1 MNEDVLVQHKLLSRG
16 GCPCGGVVPI
26 RHSSQTEMKKRAGVQ
41 VRIVRSGERVVRVV
55 HAGHDHVCDV
65 NVVVRSLDRRKGFDA
80 ASVLEGLS
88 GSLSVFPGKVLLLE
102 QAGGEGGTVDGS
114 VDRVRAFLVWGVS
127 EKVLAYE
134 NYKVSVLKMASGV
147 R

>member
-1 MNEDVLVQHKLLSRG
+1 M
-16 GCPCGGVVPI
+16 
-26 RHSSQTEMKKRAGVQ
+26 
-41 VRIVRSGERVVRVV
+41 
-55 HAGHDHVCDV
+55 HAGHDHVRDV
-65 NVVVRSLDRRKGFDA
+65 NVVVRSLDRRERFDA

-88 GSLSVFPGKVLLLE
+88 GSLSACPGKVLLLE
-102 QAGGEGGTVDGS
+102 QASGEGGAVDGS

-127 EKVLAYE
+127 EEVVAYE